1 MAILFSTQHVDVI
14 DCQAAFS
21 KQLNLHSQPLQLR
34 RGEFSVHEPYYKS
47 SGSTASAGQKRK
59 RQENTADI
67 ETENWHQ
74 EHARPFLIQCINELP
89 KDVFSHL
96 DNTETAASNDAIGID
111 FTSLVSLAQA
121 SSRFTQ
127 KEDHLNL
134 PPGNHVMEPLD
145 VFHRIISNPSTSN
158 AVQITIQDQDYII
171 PPGASFYMSDMSTG
185 MKDLKAHARSIGF
198 FDFVV
203 MDPPW
208 PNKSVHRSSHYE
220 TQDIYDLF
228 KIPMKQLIAPGGL
241 LAVWVTNKPKFRK
254 FVMNKLFPTWNIKLV
269 GVWYWLKVTTS
280 GEPVVPLDSPHR
292 KPYEQLVLGMV
303 MPHQDQE
310 SLSTRES
317 IPDTHAIISIPS
329 RRHSRKPPLQDVMA
343 HYLPKD
349 PKCLE
354 LFARCLTPHW
364 TSWGNECLKFQHDE
378 YFESVEAIKD
388 QAGKELV

>member
-1 MAILFSTQHVDVI
+1 MSRSASMAILFSTQHVDVI

-208 PNKSVHRSSHYE
+208 PNKS
-220 TQDIYDLF
+220 
-228 KIPMKQLIAPGGL
+228 
-241 LAVWVTNKPKFRK
+241 
-254 FVMNKLFPTWNIKLV
+254 
-269 GVWYWLKVTTS
+269 
-280 GEPVVPLDSPHR
+280 
-292 KPYEQLVLGMV
+292 
-303 MPHQDQE
+303 
-310 SLSTRES
+310 
-317 IPDTHAIISIPS
+317 
-329 RRHSRKPPLQDVMA
+329 
-343 HYLPKD
+343 
-349 PKCLE
+349 
-354 LFARCLTPHW
+354 
-364 TSWGNECLKFQHDE
+364 
-378 YFESVEAIKD
+378 
-388 QAGKELV
+388 GK